1 MERYKSLSEA
11 LTDLGWFH
19 IDNVE
24 IDNKTA
30 IDEINSI
37 VNLNE
42 INSEGIPTIKTN
54 QKTII
59 VCDNYDFNETY
70 LIDIVSAILKEKEYK
85 PGDYQLIY
93 IDNITAREYIENPKY
108 IKYHNGASIEEL
120 KTIEREKL
128 HPQVI
133 VINPNVNAIVN
144 VTETEITQV
153 TEESIRYILNYL
165 DDDFAKNQIAK
176 ENK

>member
-1 MERYKSLSEA
+1 MEKYKSLSEA

-19 IDNVE
+19 IDNIE

-42 INSEGIPTIKTN
+42 INFEGMPTIKTE
-54 QKTII
+54 QKVII
-59 VCDNYDFNETY
+59 VCDNHDFNETY
-70 LIDIVSAILKEKEYK
+70 LIDIVSAILKEKDYK
-85 PGDYQLIY
+85 PGDYQLVY
-93 IDNITAREYIENPKY
+93 VDNITARGYIENPKF
-108 IKYHNGASIEEL
+108 IQYHNGASIEKL

-133 VINPNVNAIVN
+133 VVNPNVNAIVN
-144 VTETEITQV
+144 VAETELCQV
-153 TEESIRYILNYL
+153 TEESIRYIMNYL
-165 DDDFAKNQIAK
+165 DDEFAKIQMAK